1 MEGDDCMD
9 ILELKKL
16 IFSSKDVEL
25 MRFLKKNLNE
35 KDHSNSIGNLKLIDD
50 MEENERRF
58 LIARLE
64 SIYEKASLAKVAAT
78 CTTLLITLII
88 LFITILSNV
97 KTEFDEIFTGLSEDK
112 AAVIIMIF
120 IIFILIGVT
129 YKCFNIE
136 IYSKS
141 DAKYYLSLFKRDYKK

>member
-1 MEGDDCMD
+1 MD
-9 ILELKKL
+9 FFELKKL

-35 KDHSNSIGNLKLIDD
+35 KNHTNSIGNLKLIDD
-50 MEENERRF
+50 MEENDRRF

-64 SIYEKASLAKVAAT
+64 SIYEKASVAKVAAT

-88 LFITILSNV
+88 LLITILLNV
-97 KTEFDEIFTGLSEDK
+97 KIEFDEIIPGLSEDK
-112 AAVIIMIF
+112 AAVIFMI
-120 IIFILIGVT
+120 IIIIILIGVT

-136 IYSKS
+136 IYEKA

>member
-1 MEGDDCMD
+1 MD

-50 MEENERRF
+50 MEENDRRF
-58 LIARLE
+58 WIARLE

-78 CTTLLITLII
+78 CNTLIITLII
-88 LFITILSNV
+88 LLITIILNV
-97 KTEFDEIFTGLSEDK
+97 KIEFDEIIPGLSVDK
-112 AAVIIMIF
+112 VAVIIMIF
-120 IIFILIGVT
+120 IIFILIIVT
-129 YKCFNIE
+129 YKFFNTE
-136 IYSKS
+136 IYEKA